1 MLDITDIF
9 NTREIAIGILII
21 LLISYA
27 LYKSSKEIIES
38 LKNVLKA
45 FLHPKIITPIIFMF
59 LYSFGIVF
67 LLNKIGLWENHQIK
81 NFIYWLIA
89 VGILT
94 HFKKDTYSIK
104 DVIKNTISLVAIFQ
118 FILTFYT
125 FNLFFELIFIV
136 VLTILTYIKI
146 IVEKEKDKNRI
157 LIKIVDFIL
166 ISFSILIIGLSIYK
180 YINNFSEFT
189 DIKTLY
195 DFLIPTILSIMI
207 IPYFYIFFILV
218 RYESAFLSLNFA
230 LKNNDKLKKYAK
242 LKGIISFNF
251 DAESFE
257 KWSKS
262 LNSYDLDK
270 NTIKQSIKDIKK
282 LKELR
287 KNINKIDLK
296 IGWHPFIA
304 NEFLKDNNIFINE
317 YTRRYDGRWNG
328 YSNYINIYEENSHM
342 YYRIEGSLDF
352 VDKLQLELF
361 FYFKDKINI
370 EKSYNTFVEICNNL
384 SIYAINH
391 PLSNEILNTLV
402 SEEDLEIKFYDKRIL
417 VKHESFETGAYK
429 LSFMIY

>member
-1 MLDITDIF
+1 
-9 NTREIAIGILII
+9 
-21 LLISYA
+21 
-27 LYKSSKEIIES
+27 
-38 LKNVLKA
+38 
-45 FLHPKIITPIIFMF
+45 
-59 LYSFGIVF
+59 
-67 LLNKIGLWENHQIK
+67 
-81 NFIYWLIA
+81 
-89 VGILT
+89 
-94 HFKKDTYSIK
+94 
-104 DVIKNTISLVAIFQ
+104 
-118 FILTFYT
+118 
-125 FNLFFELIFIV
+125 
-136 VLTILTYIKI
+136 
-146 IVEKEKDKNRI
+146 
-157 LIKIVDFIL
+157 
-166 ISFSILIIGLSIYK
+166 
-180 YINNFSEFT
+180 
-189 DIKTLY
+189 
-195 DFLIPTILSIMI
+195 MI

-342 YYRIEGSLDF
+342 
-352 VDKLQLELF
+352 LQ
-361 FYFKDKINI
+361 
-370 EKSYNTFVEICNNL
+370 KSV
-384 SIYAINH
+384 
-391 PLSNEILNTLV
+391 
-402 SEEDLEIKFYDKRIL
+402 
-417 VKHESFETGAYK
+417 
-429 LSFMIY
+429 